1 MDDHRRLVYT
11 VLDLSRHDE
20 AKGELD
26 AAYWSENPRPLPSRP
41 K

>member
-1 MDDHRRLVYT
+1 MDDQRRLVYT